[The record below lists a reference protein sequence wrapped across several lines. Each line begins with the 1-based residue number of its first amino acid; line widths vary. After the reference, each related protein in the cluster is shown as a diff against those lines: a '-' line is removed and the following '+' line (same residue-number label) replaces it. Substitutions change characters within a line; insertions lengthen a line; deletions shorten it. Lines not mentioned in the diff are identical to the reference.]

1 MQVMR
6 PAQLSDLAEV
16 KRLAEVSPVGVTSLP
31 DSVDRLRE
39 KILASEASFAAEV
52 AFHGEETYF
61 FVLEDTER
69 GQLVGCSGLVAS
81 AGYSEPFYSFRNET
95 FVHVSRELN
104 IHNKTHALSLCHD
117 LTGNSLLTSFFVEVG
132 KAPPPADELISRG
145 RLLFVADYPERF
157 ADSMVVDMIGI
168 SDANG
173 DSPFWD
179 GVGRHFFG
187 MSYAE
192 AEHLSGVKSRSFLAE
207 LMPHYPIYVPLLSD
221 EAQEAMGEVHPDAQA
236 SFDILTREGFE
247 TEHYIDIFDGGP
259 TLHARTSAIRSI
271 VQSQTA
277 TVQLVEEP
285 RGAGARGWLVANGL
299 LQDFRALRV
308 ELDWEPGRPLRLD
321 RTTAEALG
329 VGEGASVR
337 LVAL

>member
-1 MQVMR
+1 MLVMR
-6 PAQLSDLAEV
+6 PSQLSDLAEV
-16 KRLAEVSPVGVTSLP
+16 QRLAAISPVGVTSLP
-31 DSVDRLRE
+31 DSADRLRE

-52 AFHGEETYF
+52 AFNGEETYF
-61 FVLEDTER
+61 FVLEDTAR
-69 GQLVGCSGLVAS
+69 GGLVGCSGLVAS
-81 AGYSEPFYSFRNET
+81 AGYTEPFYSFRNKT
-95 FVHVSRELN
+95 FEHVSRELN
-104 IHNKTHALSLCHD
+104 IHNKTHALSLRHD
-117 LTGNSLLTSFFVEVG
+117 LTGNSLLDSFFVEAD

-145 RLLFVADYPERF
+145 RLLFVADHPERF
-157 ADSMVVDMIGI
+157 ADSVAVDILGI
-168 SDANG
+168 SDAQG

-192 AEHLSGVKSRSFLAE
+192 AAHLSGVKSRSFLAE

-221 EAQEAMGEVHPDAQA
+221 EAQEAMGEVNPDAQA

-271 VQSQTA
+271 VHSQQLE
-277 TVQLVEEP
+277 VQLSDAP
-285 RGAGARGWLVANGL
+285 LAQGGRTWLVANGL
-299 LQDFRALRV
+299 LQDFRALLV
-308 ELDWEPGRPLRLD
+308 ELDWEPGMSLYLD